1 MKGLEKSRPFFIF
14 GLPWPTKA
22 FHIMS
27 LLCLNETVKNHQ
39 QNDSNNE
46 EIAMIRGSLFNVMG
60 RAVQFFM
67 LFAALLVG
75 SPQSSFAQSDY
86 PNKPIR
92 YVVPFPAGGATDN
105 IARPLQNELLTA
117 YKWNVVIDNKPGAG
131 GNIGAEI
138 VAKALP
144 DGYTWLMASVG
155 THGIN
160 LPLYTQG
167 GGKLPF
173 DPIKDFTP
181 ISLVAEL
188 PNVLVLNPDFA
199 AKHNINTVNDLI
211 AYAKANPGKVNMAS
225 SGNGTSIHMAGEL
238 FKSMTKTY
246 MVHLPYKGSPPAVT
260 DLIAGNV
267 DIMFDN
273 LPSSI
278 NFIRSGRL
286 KALAVTS
293 AKRSPAFPDLP
304 TIAEAA
310 NLPGYE
316 ATSWFGIV
324 GPANMPADILNKDST
339 VLMAAINSPS
349 VKEKYLAM
357 GAQPVGNTPAQ
368 FATFIKNEITKWT
381 KVVKDSGAKVD

>member
-1 MKGLEKSRPFFIF
+1 MQATYYHPIGKIAKISSALISSAIF
-14 GLPWPTKA
+14 LA
-22 FHIMS
+22 FS
-27 LLCLNETVKNHQ
+27 SPSYSQ
-39 QNDSNNE
+39 SN
-46 EIAMIRGSLFNVMG
+46 
-60 RAVQFFM
+60 
-67 LFAALLVG
+67 
-75 SPQSSFAQSDY
+75 Y

-92 YVVPFPAGGATDN
+92 LVVPFPAGGATDN
-105 IARPLQNELLTA
+105 IARPLQNELLTTN
-117 YKWNVVIDNKPGAG
+117 KWNILIDNKPGAG

-138 VAKALP
+138 VAKSAP

-167 GGKLPF
+167 SGKLPF

-181 ISLVAEL
+181 ITLVAEL

-199 AKHNINTVNDLI
+199 AKNSINSVNDLI
-211 AYAKANPGKVNMAS
+211 AYARKNPGKVNMAS

-246 MVHLPYKGSPPAVT
+246 MVHLPYKGSPPAVI
-260 DLIAGNV
+260 DLMAGNV

-278 NFIRSGRL
+278 NFIRAGRL

-316 ATSWFGIV
+316 ATSWFGVV
-324 GPANMPADILNKDST
+324 GPANMPADILSKDSAE
-339 VLMAAINSPS
+339 LMAAINSPS
-349 VKEKYLAM
+349 VKEKYLLM

-368 FATFIKNEITKWT
+368 FANFIKAEITKWT
-381 KVVKDSGAKVD
+381 KVVKESGARVD

>member
-1 MKGLEKSRPFFIF
+1 MILGKLLNVLTRSLIVVTALIGFFI
-14 GLPWPTKA
+14 G
-22 FHIMS
+22 S
-27 LLCLNETVKNHQ
+27 STV
-39 QNDSNNE
+39 S
-46 EIAMIRGSLFNVMG
+46 V
-60 RAVQFFM
+60 
-67 LFAALLVG
+67 
-75 SPQSSFAQSDY
+75 AQSDY

-92 YVVPFPAGGATDN
+92 YIIPFPAGGATDN
-105 IARPLQNELLTA
+105 IARPLQNELLNA
-117 YKWNVVIDNKPGAG
+117 LKWNIIIDNKPGAG

-138 VAKALP
+138 VAKSAP

-181 ISLVAEL
+181 ITLVAEL
-188 PNVLVLNPDFA
+188 PNVLVLNPEFA
-199 AKHNINTVNDLI
+199 SKNKINTVNDLI
-211 AYAKANPGKVNMAS
+211 AYARANPGTVNMAS

-238 FKSMTKTY
+238 FKSMTKTF

-260 DLIAGNV
+260 DLMAGNV

-278 NFIRSGRL
+278 NYIRAGRL
-286 KALAVTS
+286 KALAVTTS
-293 AKRSPAFPDLP
+293 KRSPAFPDLP

-316 ATSWFGIV
+316 ATSWFGVV
-324 GPANMPADILNKDST
+324 GPANMPADVLNKDSAA
-339 VLMAAINSPS
+339 LMAAINSPS

-368 FATFIKNEITKWT
+368 FSTFIKNEIAKWT

>member
-1 MKGLEKSRPFFIF
+1 
-14 GLPWPTKA
+14 
-22 FHIMS
+22 
-27 LLCLNETVKNHQ
+27 
-39 QNDSNNE
+39 
-46 EIAMIRGSLFNVMG
+46 MIQSGLFNVIV
-60 RAVQFFM
+60 RAIKLFVA
-67 LFAALLVG
+67 FAALLAASVQP
-75 SPQSSFAQSDY
+75 SLAQSDY

-105 IARPLQNELLTA
+105 IARPLQNELLNTA
-117 YKWNVVIDNKPGAG
+117 KWNVIIDNKPGAG

-138 VAKALP
+138 VSKALP

-167 GGKLPF
+167 GGKLPY

-188 PNVLVLNPDFA
+188 PNVLVLNPEFA
-199 AKHNINTVNDLI
+199 AKNNINSVNDLI
-211 AYAKANPGKVNMAS
+211 AYAKAHPGKINMAS

-260 DLIAGNV
+260 DLVAGNV

-316 ATSWFGIV
+316 ATSWFGVV

-368 FATFIKNEITKWT
+368 FSAFIKNEIAKWT
-381 KVVKDSGAKVD
+381 RVVKDSGAKVD

>member
-1 MKGLEKSRPFFIF
+1 MIQSTPLN
-14 GLPWPTKA
+14 
-22 FHIMS
+22 S
-27 LLCLNETVKNHQ
+27 L
-39 QNDSNNE
+39 
-46 EIAMIRGSLFNVMG
+46 G
-60 RAVQFFM
+60 RAIALVIG
-67 LFAALLVG
+67 LVALLAG
-75 SPQSSFAQSDY
+75 IAQPSLAQSDY

-92 YVVPFPAGGATDN
+92 FVIPFPAGGATDN
-105 IARPLQNELLTA
+105 IARPLQNELLTTA
-117 YKWNVVIDNKPGAG
+117 KWNVLIDNKPGAG
-131 GNIGAEI
+131 GNIAAEI

-188 PNVLVLNPDFA
+188 PNVLVLNPEFA
-199 AKHNINTVNDLI
+199 AKNNINTVNDLI
-211 AYAKANPGKVNMAS
+211 AYARARPGKVNMAS

-246 MVHLPYKGSPPAVT
+246 MVHLPYRGSPPAVI
-260 DLIAGNV
+260 DLMAGNV

-278 NFIRSGRL
+278 SFIRAGRL

-316 ATSWFGIV
+316 ATSWFGVV
-324 GPANMPADILNKDST
+324 GPANMPADILSKDSA
-339 VLMAAINSPS
+339 VIMAAINSPS

-357 GAQPVGNTPAQ
+357 GAQPVGSTPAQ
-368 FATFIKNEITKWT
+368 FSAFIKNEITKWT

>member
-1 MKGLEKSRPFFIF
+1 MTQNRYVCAS
-14 GLPWPTKA
+14 A
-22 FHIMS
+22 AS
-27 LLCLNETVKNHQ
+27 LLALFILFCTTNNAMA
-39 QNDSNNE
+39 QNT
-46 EIAMIRGSLFNVMG
+46 F
-60 RAVQFFM
+60 
-67 LFAALLVG
+67 
-75 SPQSSFAQSDY
+75 

-92 YVVPFPAGGATDN
+92 LIVPFPAGGATDN
-105 IARPLQNELLTA
+105 IARPLQNELLSTA
-117 YKWNVVIDNKPGAG
+117 KWNVVIDNKPGAG
-131 GNIGAEI
+131 GNIGAEA
-138 VAKALP
+138 VAKSLP

-160 LPLYTQG
+160 QPLYTQG

-188 PNVLVLNPDFA
+188 PNVLVLNPEWA
-199 AKHNINTVNDLI
+199 AKNNINSVNDLI
-211 AYAKANPGKVNMAS
+211 RYAKANPGKVNMAS

-238 FKSMTKTY
+238 FKSMTNTF

-260 DLIAGNV
+260 DLMAGNV

-278 NFIRSGRL
+278 NFIRAGKL

-324 GPANMPADILNKDST
+324 GPANMPPDILSKTSAE
-339 VLMAAINSPS
+339 LMKAINSPT

-357 GAQPVGNTPAQ
+357 GAEPVGNTPAQ
-368 FATFIKNEITKWT
+368 FSTYIKNEITKWT

>member
-1 MKGLEKSRPFFIF
+1 MIQDKLFKVFKSTTIFLTAVITLFI
-14 GLPWPTKA
+14 GTSQV
-22 FHIMS
+22 S
-27 LLCLNETVKNHQ
+27 L
-39 QNDSNNE
+39 
-46 EIAMIRGSLFNVMG
+46 
-60 RAVQFFM
+60 
-67 LFAALLVG
+67 
-75 SPQSSFAQSDY
+75 AQSDY

-92 YVVPFPAGGATDN
+92 FVIPFPAAGATDN
-105 IARPLQNELLTA
+105 IARPLQNELLNTV
-117 YKWNVVIDNKPGAG
+117 KWNVIIDNKPGAG
-131 GNIGAEI
+131 GNIGAEL
-138 VAKALP
+138 VAKAAP

-181 ISLVAEL
+181 ITLVAEL
-188 PNVLVLNPDFA
+188 PNVLVLNPEFA
-199 AKHNINTVNDLI
+199 AKNKINSVNDLI
-211 AYAKANPGKVNMAS
+211 AYARANPGKVNMAS

-238 FKSMTKTY
+238 FKSMTKTF
-246 MVHLPYKGSPPAVT
+246 MVHLPYRGSPPAVT
-260 DLIAGNV
+260 DLMAGNV

-278 NFIRSGRL
+278 NYIRAGRL
-286 KALAVTS
+286 KALAVTT

-316 ATSWFGIV
+316 ATSWFGVV
-324 GPANMPADILNKDST
+324 GPANMPADILNKDSA

-368 FATFIKNEITKWT
+368 FSAFIKNEITKWT
-381 KVVKDSGAKVD
+381 KVVKESGAKVD

>member
-1 MKGLEKSRPFFIF
+1 MVMIQSNPLNSIGRTIALVI
-14 GLPWPTKA
+14 TVVV
-22 FHIMS
+22 
-27 LLCLNETVKNHQ
+27 LLAG
-39 QNDSNNE
+39 
-46 EIAMIRGSLFNVMG
+46 IA
-60 RAVQFFM
+60 Q
-67 LFAALLVG
+67 
-75 SPQSSFAQSDY
+75 PSFAQSDY

-92 YVVPFPAGGATDN
+92 FVIPFPAGGSTDN

-117 YKWNVVIDNKPGAG
+117 AKWNVLIDNKAGAG
-131 GNIGAEI
+131 GNIAAEI
-138 VAKALP
+138 VAKAPP

-188 PNVLVLNPDFA
+188 PNVLVLNPEFA
-199 AKHNINTVNDLI
+199 SKNNINSVNDLI
-211 AYAKANPGKVNMAS
+211 AYAKANPGKINMAS

-260 DLIAGNV
+260 DLMAGNV

-278 NFIRSGRL
+278 NFIRAGRL

-316 ATSWFGIV
+316 ATSWFGVV
-324 GPANMPADILNKDST
+324 GPANMPADILSKDSA
-339 VLMAAINSPS
+339 VLIAAINSPS

-368 FATFIKNEITKWT
+368 FSTFIKNEIAKWT

>member
-1 MKGLEKSRPFFIF
+1 
-14 GLPWPTKA
+14 
-22 FHIMS
+22 
-27 LLCLNETVKNHQ
+27 
-39 QNDSNNE
+39 
-46 EIAMIRGSLFNVMG
+46 MI
-60 RAVQFFM
+60 
-67 LFAALLVG
+67 
-75 SPQSSFAQSDY
+75 
-86 PNKPIR
+86 
-92 YVVPFPAGGATDN
+92 
-105 IARPLQNELLTA
+105 
-117 YKWNVVIDNKPGAG
+117 IDNKPGAG

-138 VAKALP
+138 VAKSLP

-160 LPLYTQG
+160 QPLYTQG
-167 GGKLPF
+167 GGKMPF

-181 ISLVAEL
+181 ITLVAEL
-188 PNVLVLNPDFA
+188 PNVLVLNPEWA
-199 AKHNINTVNDLI
+199 AKNNINNVNDLI
-211 AYAKANPGKVNMAS
+211 RYAKANPGKVNMAS

-260 DLIAGNV
+260 DLMAGNV

-278 NFIRSGRL
+278 NYIRAGRL

-324 GPANMPADILNKDST
+324 GPANMPPDILNRTSAE
-339 VLMAAINSPS
+339 LMKAINSPS

-357 GAQPVGNTPAQ
+357 GAEPVGNTPSQ
-368 FATFIKNEITKWT
+368 FSTYIKNEIAKWT

>member
-1 MKGLEKSRPFFIF
+1 MIEMYSQPIRKI
-14 GLPWPTKA
+14 
-22 FHIMS
+22 
-27 LLCLNETVKNHQ
+27 VKI
-39 QNDSNNE
+39 S
-46 EIAMIRGSLFNVMG
+46 
-60 RAVQFFM
+60 
-67 LFAALLVG
+67 AALIG
-75 SPQSSFAQSDY
+75 SAFFLTLSSPSYSQGAY

-92 YVVPFPAGGATDN
+92 LVVPFPAGGATDN
-105 IARPLQNELLTA
+105 VARPLQNELLTTN
-117 YKWNVVIDNKPGAG
+117 KWNVIIDNKPGAG

-138 VAKALP
+138 VAKSAP

-181 ISLVAEL
+181 ITLVAEL
-188 PNVLVLNPDFA
+188 PNVLVLNPEFA
-199 AKHNINTVNDLI
+199 AKNNINSVNDLI
-211 AYAKANPGKVNMAS
+211 AYARKNPGKVNMAS

-260 DLIAGNV
+260 DLMAGNV

-278 NFIRSGRL
+278 NYIRSGRL

-339 VLMAAINSPS
+339 ELMAAINSAS

-368 FATFIKNEITKWT
+368 FANFIKAEIAKWT
-381 KVVKDSGAKVD
+381 RVVKESGAKVD

>member
-1 MKGLEKSRPFFIF
+1 MVMIQASPF
-14 GLPWPTKA
+14 
-22 FHIMS
+22 HS
-27 LLCLNETVKNHQ
+27 L
-39 QNDSNNE
+39 
-46 EIAMIRGSLFNVMG
+46 G
-60 RAVQFFM
+60 RAV
-67 LFAALLVG
+67 ALVLVLVG
-75 SPQSSFAQSDY
+75 LLAGVAQPSFAQADY

-92 YVVPFPAGGATDN
+92 FVIPFPAGGSTDN
-105 IARPLQNELLTA
+105 IARPLQNELLTTA
-117 YKWNVVIDNKPGAG
+117 KWNVLIDNKPGAG
-131 GNIGAEI
+131 GNIAAEI

-188 PNVLVLNPDFA
+188 PNVLVLNPEFA
-199 AKHNINTVNDLI
+199 AKNNINSVNDLI
-211 AYAKANPGKVNMAS
+211 AYARANPGKVNMAS

-246 MVHLPYKGSPPAVT
+246 MVHLPYRGSPPAVI
-260 DLIAGNV
+260 DLMAGNV

-278 NFIRSGRL
+278 SFIRAGRL

-293 AKRSPAFPDLP
+293 SKRSAALPDLP
-304 TIAEAA
+304 TVAEAA
-310 NLPGYE
+310 NLPSYE
-316 ATSWFGIV
+316 VTSWFGVV
-324 GPANMPADILNKDST
+324 GPANMPADILSKDST
-339 VLMAAINSPS
+339 AIIAAVNSPS

-357 GAQPVGNTPAQ
+357 GAQPVGGTPAQ
-368 FATFIKNEITKWT
+368 FSAFIKNEITKWT

>member
-1 MKGLEKSRPFFIF
+1 MIQSTPLNSLVRAIALVIGL
-14 GLPWPTKA
+14 
-22 FHIMS
+22 
-27 LLCLNETVKNHQ
+27 V
-39 QNDSNNE
+39 
-46 EIAMIRGSLFNVMG
+46 
-60 RAVQFFM
+60 
-67 LFAALLVG
+67 ALLAG
-75 SPQSSFAQSDY
+75 IAQPSLAQSDY

-92 YVVPFPAGGATDN
+92 FVIPFPAGGSTDN
-105 IARPLQNELLTA
+105 IARPLQNELLTTA
-117 YKWNVVIDNKPGAG
+117 KWNVLIDNKPGAG
-131 GNIGAEI
+131 GNIAAEI

-188 PNVLVLNPDFA
+188 PNVLVLNPEFA
-199 AKHNINTVNDLI
+199 TKNKINTVNDLI

-246 MVHLPYKGSPPAVT
+246 MVHLPYRGSPPAVI
-260 DLIAGNV
+260 DLMAGNV

-278 NFIRSGRL
+278 SFIRAGRL

-293 AKRSPAFPDLP
+293 AKRSAALPDLP
-304 TIAEAA
+304 TVAEAA

-316 ATSWFGIV
+316 VTSWFGVV
-324 GPANMPADILNKDST
+324 GPANMPADILSKDSA
-339 VLMAAINSPS
+339 VIMAAINSS
-349 VKEKYLAM
+349 TVKEKYLAM
-357 GAQPVGNTPAQ
+357 GAQPVGSTPAQ
-368 FATFIKNEITKWT
+368 FSAFIKNEITKWT

>member
-1 MKGLEKSRPFFIF
+1 
-14 GLPWPTKA
+14 
-22 FHIMS
+22 
-27 LLCLNETVKNHQ
+27 
-39 QNDSNNE
+39 
-46 EIAMIRGSLFNVMG
+46 MIQAKLFNAMG
-60 RAVQFFM
+60 PVFQFIMVFS
-67 LFAALLVG
+67 ALLTCG
-75 SPQSSFAQSDY
+75 AQSSFAQSDY

-105 IARPLQNELLTA
+105 IARPLQNELLNA

-188 PNVLVLNPDFA
+188 PNVLVLNPEFA
-199 AKHNINTVNDLI
+199 AKNNINSVNDLI

-339 VLMAAINSPS
+339 VLMAAINSPA
-349 VKEKYLAM
+349 VKEKYLAL

>member
-1 MKGLEKSRPFFIF
+1 MVMIQSTPLN
-14 GLPWPTKA
+14 
-22 FHIMS
+22 S
-27 LLCLNETVKNHQ
+27 L
-39 QNDSNNE
+39 
-46 EIAMIRGSLFNVMG
+46 G
-60 RAVQFFM
+60 RAIALVIG
-67 LFAALLVG
+67 LVALLAG
-75 SPQSSFAQSDY
+75 IAQPSLAQSDY

-92 YVVPFPAGGATDN
+92 FVIPFPAGGSTDN
-105 IARPLQNELLTA
+105 IARPLQNELLTTA
-117 YKWNVVIDNKPGAG
+117 KWNVLIDNKPGAG
-131 GNIGAEI
+131 GNIAAEI

-188 PNVLVLNPDFA
+188 PNVLVLNPEFA
-199 AKHNINTVNDLI
+199 AKNNINTVNDLI
-211 AYAKANPGKVNMAS
+211 AYARARPGKVNMAS

-246 MVHLPYKGSPPAVT
+246 MVHLPYRGSPPAVI
-260 DLIAGNV
+260 DLMAGNV

-278 NFIRSGRL
+278 SFIRAGRL

-293 AKRSPAFPDLP
+293 AKRSAALPDLP
-304 TIAEAA
+304 TVDEAA

-316 ATSWFGIV
+316 VTSWFGVV
-324 GPANMPADILNKDST
+324 GPANMPADILSKDSA
-339 VLMAAINSPS
+339 VIMAAINSS
-349 VKEKYLAM
+349 TVKEKYLAM
-357 GAQPVGNTPAQ
+357 GAQPVGSSPAQ
-368 FATFIKNEITKWT
+368 FSAFIKNEITKWT

>member
-1 MKGLEKSRPFFIF
+1 MAIQSK
-14 GLPWPTKA
+14 
-22 FHIMS
+22 
-27 LLCLNETVKNHQ
+27 
-39 QNDSNNE
+39 
-46 EIAMIRGSLFNVMG
+46 MIKRLSATL
-60 RAVQFFM
+60 ACTSA
-67 LFAALLVG
+67 LFAF
-75 SPQSSFAQSDY
+75 SFPAYAQSNY

-92 YVVPFPAGGATDN
+92 LVVPFPAGGATDN
-105 IARPLQNELLTA
+105 VARPLQNELQNTS
-117 YKWNVVIDNKPGAG
+117 KWNVVIDNKPGAG

-138 VAKALP
+138 VAKSAP

-181 ISLVAEL
+181 ITLVAEL

-199 AKHNINTVNDLI
+199 ARNNINSVNDLI
-211 AYAKANPGKVNMAS
+211 AYAKKYPGKVNMAS

-246 MVHLPYKGSPPAVT
+246 MVHLPYRGSPPAVT
-260 DLIAGNV
+260 DLLAGNV

-278 NFIRSGRL
+278 NYIRAGRL

-339 VLMAAINSPS
+339 ELMAAINSPA

-357 GAQPVGNTPAQ
+357 GAQPVGNTPTQ
-368 FATFIKNEITKWT
+368 FANFIKAEIAKWT

>member
-1 MKGLEKSRPFFIF
+1 MIQSTPLN
-14 GLPWPTKA
+14 
-22 FHIMS
+22 S
-27 LLCLNETVKNHQ
+27 L
-39 QNDSNNE
+39 
-46 EIAMIRGSLFNVMG
+46 G
-60 RAVQFFM
+60 RAIALVVS
-67 LFAALLVG
+67 LVALLAG
-75 SPQSSFAQSDY
+75 IAQPSLAQSDY

-92 YVVPFPAGGATDN
+92 FVIPFPAGGATDN
-105 IARPLQNELLTA
+105 IARPLQNELLTTA
-117 YKWNVVIDNKPGAG
+117 KWNVLIDNKPGAG
-131 GNIGAEI
+131 GNIAAEI

-188 PNVLVLNPDFA
+188 PNVLVLNPEFA
-199 AKHNINTVNDLI
+199 TKNKINTVNDLI

-246 MVHLPYKGSPPAVT
+246 MVHLPYRGSPPAVI
-260 DLIAGNV
+260 DLMAGNV

-278 NFIRSGRL
+278 SFIRAGRL

-316 ATSWFGIV
+316 ATSWFGVV
-324 GPANMPADILNKDST
+324 GPANMPADILSKDSA
-339 VLMAAINSPS
+339 VIMAAINCPS

-357 GAQPVGNTPAQ
+357 GAQPVGSTPAQ
-368 FATFIKNEITKWT
+368 FSAFIKNEITKWT

>member
-1 MKGLEKSRPFFIF
+1 MIEMYSHPIRK
-14 GLPWPTKA
+14 
-22 FHIMS
+22 
-27 LLCLNETVKNHQ
+27 
-39 QNDSNNE
+39 
-46 EIAMIRGSLFNVMG
+46 IAKIS
-60 RAVQFFM
+60 
-67 LFAALLVG
+67 AALIG
-75 SPQSSFAQSDY
+75 SAFFLTLSSPSYSQGAY

-92 YVVPFPAGGATDN
+92 LVVPFPAGGATDN
-105 IARPLQNELLTA
+105 VARPLQNELLTTN
-117 YKWNVVIDNKPGAG
+117 KWNVIIDNKPGAG

-138 VAKALP
+138 VAKSAP

-181 ISLVAEL
+181 ITLVAEL
-188 PNVLVLNPDFA
+188 PNVLVLNPEFA
-199 AKHNINTVNDLI
+199 AKNNINSVNDLI
-211 AYAKANPGKVNMAS
+211 AYARKNPGKVNMAS

-260 DLIAGNV
+260 DLMAGNV

-278 NFIRSGRL
+278 NYIRSGRL

-339 VLMAAINSPS
+339 ELMAAINSAS

-368 FATFIKNEITKWT
+368 FANFIKAEIAKWT
-381 KVVKDSGAKVD
+381 KVVKESGAKVD

>member
-1 MKGLEKSRPFFIF
+1 MKNKLYQYLIGAVLGL
-14 GLPWPTKA
+14 L
-22 FHIMS
+22 
-27 LLCLNETVKNHQ
+27 
-39 QNDSNNE
+39 
-46 EIAMIRGSLFNVMG
+46 AMQL
-60 RAVQFFM
+60 
-67 LFAALLVG
+67 AAQ
-75 SPQSSFAQSDY
+75 PY
-86 PNKPIR
+86 PNKPISL
-92 YVVPFPAGGATDN
+92 VVPQTAGGTND
-105 IARPLQNELLTA
+105 IVARLVAPAFGEA
-117 YKWNVVIDNKPGAG
+117 IGASVVVENRPGAG

-138 VAKALP
+138 VAKSAP

-181 ISLVAEL
+181 ITLVAEL

-199 AKHNINTVNDLI
+199 TKNNINSVNDLI
-211 AYAKANPGKVNMAS
+211 AYARKNPGKVNMAS

-260 DLIAGNV
+260 DLMAGNV

-278 NFIRSGRL
+278 NFIRAGRL

-316 ATSWFGIV
+316 ATSWFGVV
-324 GPANMPADILNKDST
+324 GPANMPADILSKDSAE
-339 VLMAAINSPS
+339 LMAAINSPS
-349 VKEKYLAM
+349 VKEKYLLM

-368 FATFIKNEITKWT
+368 FANFIKAEITKWT
-381 KVVKDSGAKVD
+381 KVVKESGARVD

>member
-1 MKGLEKSRPFFIF
+1 MNLRGSASNTSRVFR
-14 GLPWPTKA
+14 
-22 FHIMS
+22 
-27 LLCLNETVKNHQ
+27 LCLI
-39 QNDSNNE
+39 SL
-46 EIAMIRGSLFNVMG
+46 AMMAGS
-60 RAVQFFM
+60 AQT
-67 LFAALLVG
+67 AL
-75 SPQSSFAQSDY
+75 AQTDY

-92 YVVPFPAGGATDN
+92 LVVPFPAGGATDN
-105 IARPLQNELLTA
+105 IARPLQNELLNTT
-117 YKWNVVIDNKPGAG
+117 KWNVVIDNKPGAG

-138 VAKALP
+138 VSKSPP

-181 ISLVAEL
+181 ITLVAEL
-188 PNVLVLNPDFA
+188 PNVLVVNPAFA
-199 AKHNINTVNDLI
+199 AKNKINSVKDLI
-211 AYAKANPGKVNMAS
+211 AYARANPGKVNMAS

-246 MVHLPYKGSPPAVT
+246 MVHLPYKGSAPAVT
-260 DLIAGNV
+260 DLMAGNV

-278 NFIRSGRL
+278 NYIRSGRL

-293 AKRSPAFPDLP
+293 SKRSPSFPDLP
-304 TIAEAA
+304 TVAEAG
-310 NLPGYE
+310 NLPGYD
-316 ATSWFGIV
+316 ATSWFGVV
-324 GPANMPADILNKDST
+324 GPANMPADILNKDS
-339 VLMAAINSPS
+339 VALMAAINSPS
-349 VKEKYLAM
+349 VQEKYLAM
-357 GAQPVGNTPAQ
+357 GAQPVGNTPEQ
-368 FATFIKNEITKWT
+368 FSAFIKAEIAKWT

>member
-1 MKGLEKSRPFFIF
+1 MNTSAFSSISSRVVRF
-14 GLPWPTKA
+14 A
-22 FHIMS
+22 F
-27 LLCLNETVKNHQ
+27 LT
-39 QNDSNNE
+39 
-46 EIAMIRGSLFNVMG
+46 IAILAGNT
-60 RAVQFFM
+60 QI
-67 LFAALLVG
+67 ALG
-75 SPQSSFAQSDY
+75 QSDY

-92 YVVPFPAGGATDN
+92 FVVPFPAGGATDN
-105 IARPLQNELLTA
+105 IARPLQNELLNTP
-117 YKWNVVIDNKPGAG
+117 KWNVVIDNKPGAG

-138 VAKALP
+138 VAKAAP

-181 ISLVAEL
+181 ITLVAEL
-188 PNVLVLNPDFA
+188 PNVLVLNPSFA
-199 AKHNINTVNDLI
+199 AKNKINTVKDLI

-246 MVHLPYKGSPPAVT
+246 MVHLPYRGSPPAVT
-260 DLIAGNV
+260 DLMAGNV

-278 NFIRSGRL
+278 NYIRAGRL

-316 ATSWFGIV
+316 ATSWFGVV
-324 GPANMPADILNKDST
+324 GPANMPADILNKDSAA
-339 VLMAAINSPS
+339 LMAAISSPS
-349 VKEKYLAM
+349 VQEKYLAM
-357 GAQPVGNTPAQ
+357 GAQPVGNTPEQ
-368 FATFIKNEITKWT
+368 FATFIKNEIVKWT

>member
-1 MKGLEKSRPFFIF
+1 MIEMYSHPIRKI
-14 GLPWPTKA
+14 
-22 FHIMS
+22 
-27 LLCLNETVKNHQ
+27 VKI
-39 QNDSNNE
+39 S
-46 EIAMIRGSLFNVMG
+46 
-60 RAVQFFM
+60 
-67 LFAALLVG
+67 AALIG
-75 SPQSSFAQSDY
+75 SAFFLTLSSPSYSQGAY

-92 YVVPFPAGGATDN
+92 LVVPFPAGGATDN
-105 IARPLQNELLTA
+105 VARPLQNELLTTN
-117 YKWNVVIDNKPGAG
+117 KWNVIIDNKPGAG

-138 VAKALP
+138 VAKSAP

-181 ISLVAEL
+181 ITLVAEL
-188 PNVLVLNPDFA
+188 PNVLVLNPEFA
-199 AKHNINTVNDLI
+199 AKNNINSVNDLI
-211 AYAKANPGKVNMAS
+211 AYARKNPGKVNMAS

-260 DLIAGNV
+260 DLMAGNV

-278 NFIRSGRL
+278 NYIRSGRL

-339 VLMAAINSPS
+339 ELMAAINSTS

-368 FATFIKNEITKWT
+368 FANFIKAEIAKWT
-381 KVVKDSGAKVD
+381 RVVKESGAKVD